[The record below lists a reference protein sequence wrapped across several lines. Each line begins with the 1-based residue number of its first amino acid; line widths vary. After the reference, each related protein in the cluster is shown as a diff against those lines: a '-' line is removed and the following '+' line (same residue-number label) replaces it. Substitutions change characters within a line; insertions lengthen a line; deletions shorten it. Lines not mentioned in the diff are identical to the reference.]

1 MNSYEKM
8 ISDLEENKDIIVRE
22 ANFKSSANGLYQD
35 GVIAINKKL
44 NTTKEKICILAEE
57 EGHHEKT
64 YGNIQRLDNIENVK
78 QEYKARLYAYE
89 KLINLDTLALYLS
102 NGITNKYDLA
112 DALNVTDMFFEEAL
126 LTFKNKYGDK
136 IINTKYGSIIFE
148 PNIIFIPNIE
158 WGDKYD

>member
-8 ISDLEENKDIIVRE
+8 MSDLEKKDIVIRE

-44 NTTKEKICILAEE
+44 ETTKEKICILAEE

-64 YGNIQRLDNIENVK
+64 YGNIQKLDSIENIK

-89 KLINLDTLALYLS
+89 KLINLDTLSLLLKE
-102 NGITNKYDLA
+102 GITNKYDLA
-112 DALNVTDMFFEEAL
+112 DALNVTDNFLEDAL
-126 LTFKNKYGDK
+126 LTYKNKYGDK
-136 IINTKYGSIIFE
+136 IINTRYGSIVFE
-148 PNIIFIPNIE
+148 PNIIFIPNID
-158 WGDKYD
+158 WGGNND

>member
-8 ISDLEENKDIIVRE
+8 ISDLEKKDIVIRE

-44 NTTKEKICILAEE
+44 ETTKEKICILAEE

-64 YGNIQRLDNIENVK
+64 YGNIQKLDNIENIK

-89 KLINLDTLALYLS
+89 KLISLDALSLLLRE
-102 NGITNKYDLA
+102 GITDKYNLA
-112 DALNVTDMFFEEAL
+112 DALNVTDNFLEDAL
-126 LTFKNKYGDK
+126 LTYKNKYGDK
-136 IINTKYGSIIFE
+136 IINTKYGSIVFE
-148 PNIIFIPNIE
+148 PNIIFIPNID
-158 WGDKYD
+158 WGDDND